1 MARPGLIVMVVIAVV
16 VSIASL
22 GGGQRELFAP
32 EAAQQAR

>member
-1 MARPGLIVMVVIAVV
+1 MTRPGLIVMMVIAVA

-32 EAAQQAR
+32 EAAEKAQ

>member
-1 MARPGLIVMVVIAVV
+1 MTRAGLLVMIVIAVA

-32 EAAQQAR
+32 EAAQKTQ